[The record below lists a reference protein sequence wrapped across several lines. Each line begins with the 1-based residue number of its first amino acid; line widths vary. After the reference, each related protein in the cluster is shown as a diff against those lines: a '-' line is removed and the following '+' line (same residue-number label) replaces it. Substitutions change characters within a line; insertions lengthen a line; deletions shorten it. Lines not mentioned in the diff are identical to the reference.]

1 MKKTTSHPSMSSF
14 TVAAVAAS
22 LCAAL
27 GVDARQAMAA
37 QDTPQSPE
45 LTGQTREST
54 QIKWEAGKSGATQ
67 VKLHS
72 TQGKIKSTQSKIV
85 STQGKNTAIQGKI
98 EATQGKIDSTQH
110 KW

>member
-1 MKKTTSHPSMSSF
+1 MKKTPSHTGMTSF
-14 TVAAVAAS
+14 TVAALAAS

-45 LTGQTREST
+45 LMGQTREST
-54 QIKWEAGKSGATQ
+54 QIKWEAGKHKPGATQ

-72 TQGKIKSTQSKIV
+72 TQGKIV
-85 STQGKNTAIQGKI
+85 STQGKNVATQGKI
-98 EATQGKIDSTQH
+98 EAMQGKIDSTQH